1 MAKNTTMDE
10 TDRKIL
16 EVLQKNSRTP
26 YRDIARHAKIS
37 DVAVHKRIKKLSRI
51 IKAFTV
57 LVDQREYGKQITAIV
72 AMTCDAGKTQNVAK
86 KLGALEDVTEVY
98 TTLGEH
104 DIVAKIRT
112 RDLESL
118 KKLVERDMIKIGGIN
133 EIRTSI
139 VFDCIKENVNL
150 VM

>member
-1 MAKNTTMDE
+1 MDE
-10 TDRKIL
+10 TDKKIL

-37 DVAVHKRIKKLSRI
+37 DVAVHKRIKKLGSI

-57 LVDQREYGKQITAIV
+57 LVDQHEFGKQITAIV
-72 AMTCDAGKTQNVAK
+72 AMTCDAGRTPEIARE
-86 KLGALEDVTEVY
+86 LGSLEDVTEVY

-112 RDLESL
+112 KDLESL
-118 KKLVERDMIKIGGIN
+118 KGLVERDLIRIGGIN

-139 VFDCIKENVNL
+139 VFDCIKEKVNL

>member
-1 MAKNTTMDE
+1 MDE
-10 TDRKIL
+10 TDKKIL
-16 EVLQKNSRTP
+16 EVLQRNSRTP

-57 LVDQREYGKQITAIV
+57 LVDQREYGRKITAIV
-72 AMTCDAGKTQNVAK
+72 AMTCDAGRTPEIARA
-86 KLGALEDVTEVY
+86 LGDLEDVTEVY

-112 RDLESL
+112 KDLDSL

>member
-1 MAKNTTMDE
+1 MDE
-10 TDRKIL
+10 TDKKIL

-37 DVAVHKRIKKLSRI
+37 DVAVHKRIKKLSKT

-57 LVDQREYGKQITAIV
+57 LVDQREYGKKITAIV
-72 AMTCDAGKTQNVAK
+72 AMTCDAGRTPEIARE
-86 KLGALEDVTEVY
+86 LGNLEDVTEVY

-104 DIVAKIRT
+104 DIVAKILT
-112 RDLESL
+112 RDLDSL
-118 KKLVERDMIKIGGIN
+118 KNLVERDMIRIGGIN

-139 VFDCIKENVNL
+139 VFDCIKEKVNL

>member
-1 MAKNTTMDE
+1 MDE
-10 TDRKIL
+10 TDKRIL

-26 YRDIARHAKIS
+26 YRNIARHAKIS
-37 DVAVHKRIKKLSRI
+37 DVAVHKRIKKLGRI

-57 LVDQREYGKQITAIV
+57 LVDQREYGKATTAIV
-72 AMTCDAGKTQNVAK
+72 AITCDVGRTSEIAR
-86 KLGALEDVTEVY
+86 KLSALEDVTEVY

-104 DIVAKIRT
+104 DIVVKIRT
-112 RDLESL
+112 KDLESL
-118 KKLVERDMIKIGGIN
+118 KNMVEKELIRIKGIN

-139 VFDCIKENVNL
+139 VFDCVKEKVSL